1 LLGRVKDVH
10 KHQVVVESI
19 VRRLQKAGLSSVV
32 VERARLRLLP
42 NVQHLSSPISAAL
55 PSDWHLLD
63 VLATLHP
70 TPAVGGQPR
79 DAARADIA
87 RLEPF
92 DRGLYAGTVGWFDH
106 TGDGEFVVA
115 IRSALIDGQHARL
128 FAGAGIVEGSVPADE
143 KLETDLKLAALLDT
157 LR

>member
-1 LLGRVKDVH
+1 MPRLGRSLLGRVKEVH
-10 KHQVVVESI
+10 EHQVVVESI

-87 RLEPF
+87 RSSLLTGVYTRAPWA
-92 DRGLYAGTVGWFDH
+92 GLTIPVTANLW
-106 TGDGEFVVA
+106 
-115 IRSALIDGQHARL
+115 
-128 FAGAGIVEGSVPADE
+128 
-143 KLETDLKLAALLDT
+143 
-157 LR
+157 